1 MHYFPLKYA
10 QQAMP
15 GRESGGRKEEG
26 GTALPSLLSLLWLGL
41 LLLLLQAQA
50 AAAEE
55 AAAEA
60 AATKLHWQDMP
71 NMLLSPLSS
80 LIKCCLIEIV

>member
-15 GRESGGRKEEG
+15 GRESGGGARGE

-55 AAAEA
+55 AAA
-60 AATKLHWQDMP
+60 TKLHWQDMP